1 LSFHPLNVY
10 IRDEGQIFTDIVLWL
25 FSLFIKG
32 MNMDSRQIKMILG
45 VIAVIVIALILY
57 SMYERNK
64 DEMGGM
70 QNRQG
75 NSMSIPNNEPLI
87 DV

>member
-1 LSFHPLNVY
+1 MV
-10 IRDEGQIFTDIVLWL
+10 
-25 FSLFIKG
+25 
-32 MNMDSRQIKMILG
+32 SRQIKMILG